1 MALNHN
7 GSSPCTPKLLKTGLG
22 LLAVCLLG
30 YLMGPP
36 LYWHFREG
44 LAAFGQSST
53 SSSSAVSCPPCKCDC
68 SAQSLPSIPK
78 GLCKNLWYFFSFL
91 QICLDLFIEVLF
103 CVFGHL
109 GMLILAF

>member
-7 GSSPCTPKLLKTGLG
+7 GSSPCNPKLLKTGLG

-78 GLCKNLWYFFSFL
+78 GLCKNLLVFF
-91 QICLDLFIEVLF
+91 
-103 CVFGHL
+103 
-109 GMLILAF
+109 